1 VIFRAIYVDD
11 RALRSM
17 ANVRAR
23 ANVRVCAFRASC
35 GGARRDNV
43 CRFCDDSGWGFR
55 VFESLFCAL
64 ESGLVEFYVVSLSAV
79 GVARTRVVREL

>member
-1 VIFRAIYVDD
+1 MIFRAIYVDD

-23 ANVRVCAFRASC
+23 ANVRVCALRASC
-35 GGARRDNV
+35 GGARRDDV
-43 CRFCDDSGWGFR
+43 CRCDDSGWGFR
-55 VFESLFCAL
+55 VFESLFRAL